1 MKEVGLVRPLKQAFI
16 CSLYVQQVRVP
27 SDIFILICLVFFLF
41 DVETPGDQIV
51 RKLTFDRIEELK
63 KSIRN
68 DQQTYK

>member
-1 MKEVGLVRPLKQAFI
+1 M
-16 CSLYVQQVRVP
+16 QQVRVP

>member
-1 MKEVGLVRPLKQAFI
+1 M
-16 CSLYVQQVRVP
+16 QQVSVP
-27 SDIFILICLVFFLF
+27 SDIFILICLVFFLC